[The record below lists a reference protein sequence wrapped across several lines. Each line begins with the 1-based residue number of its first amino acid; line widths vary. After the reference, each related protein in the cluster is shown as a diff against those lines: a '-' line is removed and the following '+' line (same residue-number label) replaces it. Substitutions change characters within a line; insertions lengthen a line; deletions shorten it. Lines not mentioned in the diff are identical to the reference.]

1 MRQVLFRKD
10 CTINIEPSI
19 LRRAYEVAARLS
31 DDPDTQNGAVLV
43 NRYNTIIAE
52 SANCFA
58 RGIAV
63 NPERQQRP
71 AKYDFIVHAERGAIF
86 EASRLGVPAKGG
98 ILYVPWYACLDCA
111 QAIIQA
117 GIAAVVGHC
126 QMMDKTPDR
135 WKETIAKA
143 DALLD
148 EAGVVRL
155 YHDGHLGE
163 VEVLFNGE
171 KWKP

>member
-1 MRQVLFRKD
+1 MKQVLFRKD
-10 CTINIEPSI
+10 HMIEIDPNI

-43 NRYNTIIAE
+43 DRHNAIISE
-52 SANCFA
+52 SANCFT
-58 RGIAV
+58 RGVAV
-63 NPERQQRP
+63 TPERQQRP
-71 AKYDFIVHAERGAIF
+71 AKYDFMVHAERGAVF
-86 EASRLGVPAKGG
+86 EAARLGVSAKGG

-111 QAIIQA
+111 QAIVQA
-117 GIAAVVGHC
+117 GIAAVVGHQ

-155 YHDGHLGE
+155 YHDGQLGG

-171 KWKP
+171 KWAP